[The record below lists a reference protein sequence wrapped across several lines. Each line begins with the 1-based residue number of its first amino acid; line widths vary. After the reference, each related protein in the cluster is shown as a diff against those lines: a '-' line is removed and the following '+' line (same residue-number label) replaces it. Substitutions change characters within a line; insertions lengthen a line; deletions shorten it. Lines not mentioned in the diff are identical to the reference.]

1 MTAEDKRRRDLAD
14 LRRHTLIW
22 IGALVWIGAGYALQ
36 DPARDPYDAAQ
47 RTAFSY
53 AMLVVI
59 PVITAIFVYT
69 WIGTL
74 RQQAAPGGPGAAR
87 TEERREETS

>member
-1 MTAEDKRRRDLAD
+1 MTHAEKRRRDLAD

-22 IGALVWIGAGYALQ
+22 IGALVWIGGGYALQ
-36 DPARDPYDAAQ
+36 DPARDAYDAAE
-47 RTAFSY
+47 RAAFTY

-59 PVITAIFVYT
+59 PVITAIFVYA
-69 WIGTL
+69 WIGML

-87 TEERREETS
+87 TEERREKTA